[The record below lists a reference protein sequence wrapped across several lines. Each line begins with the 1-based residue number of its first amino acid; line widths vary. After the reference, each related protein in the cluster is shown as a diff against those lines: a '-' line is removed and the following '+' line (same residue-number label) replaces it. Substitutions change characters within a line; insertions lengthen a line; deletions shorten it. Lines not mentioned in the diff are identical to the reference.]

1 MYALRDWLTIIVG
14 FSKDIK
20 QVSSRT
26 KQHEVWLIIM
36 RLLSVLMSRTKS
48 PYKTASEVNKCY
60 DSLNGPLRDFF
71 ISLYDFFFCFKMLS
85 PVQKD
90 ATLLANNSRHLFCSF
105 YRRSRS
111 ATMLDPFTRFF
122 QHCRGHARSLP
133 VDYKD
138 LWAVYFPRCS
148 AGPKLVGSCC
158 IRLHTTA
165 NTHATTPNIVGAT
178 MLGVV
183 APVCTQP

>member
-1 MYALRDWLTIIVG
+1 
-14 FSKDIK
+14 
-20 QVSSRT
+20 
-26 KQHEVWLIIM
+26 
-36 RLLSVLMSRTKS
+36 MSRTKS

-60 DSLNGPLRDFF
+60 DSLNGRLRDFF

-90 ATLLANNSRHLFCSF
+90 ATLLANNSRHLFCSV

-111 ATMLDPFTRFF
+111 ATMLDPFARFF

-138 LWAVYFPRCS
+138 LWVVFFPRCT
-148 AGPKLVGSCC
+148 AGAKLVGSCC
-158 IRLHTTA
+158 IHLHTTA
-165 NTHATTPNIVGAT
+165 NTHPTTPNIVGAT